1 MKIRIHCIHF
11 DVLITKKD
19 IIELKKYLFSI
30 LLIYDNTYYYAY
42 LDLHLQITIKNY
54 FPLLLK

>member
-1 MKIRIHCIHF
+1 MKIRIHCIHS

-19 IIELKKYLFSI
+19 IIELKKIVFSI
-30 LLIYDNTYYYAY
+30 LLIYDNTYAY
-42 LDLHLQITIKNY
+42 LDFHLQITIKNY